1 MLIIQ
6 FNYLLASFVMHPH
19 PSFAKALLKLNDW
32 YLLAVSILTERE
44 INKLPLGKLGG
55 WTPVH
60 LPSPTNQLIE
70 WFNIRLTD
78 FKIKLVSEQ
87 GD

>member
-6 FNYLLASFVMHPH
+6 FNYVLASFVMHPH

-32 YLLAVSILTERE
+32 YVSACTVPILTERE
-44 INKLPLGKLGG
+44 INKLLLVKLGG

-60 LPSPTNQLIE
+60 LPNPHQLV
-70 WFNIRLTD
+70 D
-78 FKIKLVSEQ
+78 
-87 GD
+87 